1 MAPRTRSSA
10 ANTEA
15 LATAEALQDLA
26 APKKRFEGP
35 AAKDFAD
42 PPKRGRGRPRKS
54 QPVVPIVVGSDSA
67 SSAPTPLASASD
79 GEYSTPATSN
89 AVTPAPPTKDVPAI
103 PSPPPKS
110 STLPRRGRLT
120 LEFPDD
126 DTDEDGSDT
135 PAKKSTKATRT
146 STMSRPTRQRRS
158 NVSYVEDSDEYDVL
172 YGEDQSASATLARQ
186 LQREEDQK
194 ASRTSLSVPI
204 KRTARA
210 CSFTS
215 DSDGGITLRPN
226 KTQKTTTT
234 GAATKLSTAITVVDS
249 EAEVTGEGPD
259 ELSDDESYLSEAY
272 LSDPQ
277 RSIDIDD
284 DDDDDDEDEPVYE
297 PPSRQPRGRRRT
309 QHGSERLAS
318 SYRSTDYSHLNKRAR
333 KERQKLE
340 KNHPVLQTMWSD
352 LENMPDLNAGTAAQP
367 TTISLQLKPFQLQ
380 GLAWMKA
387 MEQTPW
393 GGGLLGDEMGLGKT
407 IQAVSLIMSDYPAK
421 APTLVLL
428 PPVALGQWQDEI
440 AAYTGNRLKTI
451 VFHGTNAK
459 AKNMSAKDLKKFDV
473 IIMSYNSLESL
484 YRRQEKGIVRKE
496 GLYKEKSPIHQIRFH
511 RVILDEAHCIKVS
524 HSLVSILERHD

>member
-1 MAPRTRSSA
+1 
-10 ANTEA
+10 
-15 LATAEALQDLA
+15 
-26 APKKRFEGP
+26 
-35 AAKDFAD
+35 
-42 PPKRGRGRPRKS
+42 
-54 QPVVPIVVGSDSA
+54 
-67 SSAPTPLASASD
+67 
-79 GEYSTPATSN
+79 
-89 AVTPAPPTKDVPAI
+89 
-103 PSPPPKS
+103 
-110 STLPRRGRLT
+110 
-120 LEFPDD
+120 
-126 DTDEDGSDT
+126 
-135 PAKKSTKATRT
+135 
-146 STMSRPTRQRRS
+146 
-158 NVSYVEDSDEYDVL
+158 
-172 YGEDQSASATLARQ
+172 
-186 LQREEDQK
+186 
-194 ASRTSLSVPI
+194 
-204 KRTARA
+204 
-210 CSFTS
+210 
-215 DSDGGITLRPN
+215 
-226 KTQKTTTT
+226 
-234 GAATKLSTAITVVDS
+234 
-249 EAEVTGEGPD
+249 
-259 ELSDDESYLSEAY
+259 
-272 LSDPQ
+272 
-277 RSIDIDD
+277 
-284 DDDDDDEDEPVYE
+284 
-297 PPSRQPRGRRRT
+297 
-309 QHGSERLAS
+309 
-318 SYRSTDYSHLNKRAR
+318 
-333 KERQKLE
+333 
-340 KNHPVLQTMWSD
+340 MWSD